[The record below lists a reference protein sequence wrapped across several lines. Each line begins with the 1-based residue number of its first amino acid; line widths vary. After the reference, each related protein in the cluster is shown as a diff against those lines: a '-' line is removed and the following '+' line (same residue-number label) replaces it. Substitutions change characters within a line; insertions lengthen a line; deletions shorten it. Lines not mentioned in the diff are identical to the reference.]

1 MAASRE
7 QLAQLVSWMDLT
19 SLGDQDS
26 PEKIQAL
33 CEQAITPLGAVAAVC
48 VYPQFV
54 KLAKQTLHEQGAE
67 QVQVAT
73 VVNFPDGGIDI
84 GRVQQE
90 TAYALQEGA
99 DEIDLVMPYRAFLAG
114 DRNACAQVIAACRQ
128 CLTGQKLKVII
139 ESGRFECMETLSQAT
154 QLAIVSGADIV
165 KTSTGKVEI
174 HATLKA
180 VLYMAQVVKKQDNS
194 NVGLKISGGVRTVEE
209 ALGFVALVERILG
222 APWLHATR
230 FRFGASSLLH
240 SILKNYQEIGG

>member
-1 MAASRE
+1 
-7 QLAQLVSWMDLT
+7 MDLT
-19 SLGDQDS
+19 SLGDQDT

-33 CEQAITPLGAVAAVC
+33 CGQAITPLGSVAAVC

-54 KLAKQTLHEQGAE
+54 KLAKRTLHEQGAE

-73 VVNFPDGGIDI
+73 VVNFPDGGTDI
-84 GRVQQE
+84 ERVQQE

-128 CLTGQKLKVII
+128 CLTGQKLKVIV

-154 QLAIVSGADIV
+154 QLAIASGADMV
-165 KTSTGKVEI
+165 KTSTGKVEV
-174 HATLKA
+174 HATLEA
-180 VLYMAQVVKKQDNS
+180 VTQMTQVVQQHGNS

-209 ALGFVALVERILG
+209 ALGFVAVVERILG
-222 APWLHATR
+222 ASWLQASR
-230 FRFGASSLLH
+230 FRFGASSLLQ
-240 SILKNYQEIGG
+240 SILKNHQEIGG